1 MFGRKFA
8 DRLEYIVLPVVLFGI
23 AVYSVCNAYGF
34 LLYPDEYTYWAYA
47 AFVSGYDWSDI
58 TSLGMYFSYGYSLIL
73 IPVFVF
79 CKNAVTAYRMAVG
92 INFIFLML
100 SFICLVK
107 AVKAVQDSQRVP
119 VTWFAAVAVCFPGYL
134 FYAQMTMT
142 ETLLILLYLVIG
154 MLLYLYLENGRL
166 QTLFLLLAVM
176 MYLYVVHMRT
186 VGILLAGLVVLLF
199 HMLSGQGK
207 KSHILWTAGVV
218 GILFAA
224 SAILKSWSFTNVFG
238 GMNLELVSGNDYS
251 GQLEKIK
258 YIFTLA
264 GFYDFVIS
272 LIGKF
277 LYLGLSTYGLFY
289 WGVYS
294 LIRTLFDKT
303 EKSARRQFNAYI
315 LLGMC
320 TQVVIATVYLLNMG
334 AVSDYTYGRYSEIA
348 LPYII
353 VAGLCEIWKRRTKV
367 VWIANGAIAILHL
380 PVTYLIVKHVLDI
393 GVKDF
398 AGYFMVGM
406 SYLYQSDHFDIG
418 KFYAEAWLFG
428 TLLTAVVTALLLFCR
443 SGKKREIF
451 LAAVLIMEIAL
462 AVRADKNLLQPFRG
476 AAYRDRYLA
485 EKIEG
490 LCEGREDARII
501 YKSGSYPPYI
511 GILQFMMR
519 DTDIEP
525 KELITDVRENDI
537 LIYPFDDASREE
549 WRDEFEYTE
558 IYGHFAILYN
568 Q

>member
-1 MFGRKFA
+1 MFGRKFVG
-8 DRLEYIVLPVVLFGI
+8 RLEYVALPVTLFGI

-47 AFVSGYDWSDI
+47 AYVSGYDWSDI

-107 AVKAVQDSQRVP
+107 AVKVVQDSQRVP

-166 QTLFLLLAVM
+166 QTLLLLLVVM

-186 VGILLAGLVVLLF
+186 VGILLSGLVVLLF

-207 KSHILWTAGVV
+207 KLHVLWTV
-218 GILFAA
+218 GIVGIFFAA
-224 SAILKSWSFTNVFG
+224 SSILKDWSFANVFG
-238 GMNLELVSGNDYS
+238 GMNQELVSGNDYS

-258 YIFTLA
+258 YIFTLT

-294 LIRTLFDKT
+294 LIRTMLEKT
-303 EKSARRQFNAYI
+303 EKSARRKFNAYI

-320 TQVVIATVYLLNMG
+320 TQIIIATIYLLNMG
-334 AVSDYTYGRYSEIA
+334 AVSDYTYGRYSEIVI
-348 LPYII
+348 PYIM
-353 VAGLCEIWKRRTKV
+353 VAGLCEMWKRRVKV
-367 VWIANGAIAILHL
+367 VWIVNGAIAIFHL
-380 PVTYLIVKHVLDI
+380 PVTYLIVKHVLNI

-406 SYLYQSDHFDIG
+406 SYLYQSGDFDIG
-418 KFYAEAWLFG
+418 KFYAGAWLLG
-428 TLLTAVVTALLLFCR
+428 TLLTAVVAVLLLFCR
-443 SGKKREIF
+443 SRKKREIF
-451 LAAVLIMEIAL
+451 LVAILVMEIAL

-485 EKIEG
+485 EKIEE
-490 LCEGREDARII
+490 LCEEREEARII

-525 KELITDVRENDI
+525 KEQIKEVRENDI
-537 LIYPFDDASREE
+537 LIYPFDDASQKE

>member
-8 DRLEYIVLPVVLFGI
+8 DRLEYIVLPVMLFGI

-34 LLYPDEYTYWAYA
+34 LLHPDEYTYWAYA
-47 AFVSGYDWSDI
+47 AFVSGFDWSDI

-73 IPVFVF
+73 IPIFAF
-79 CKNAVTAYRMAVG
+79 CKNAVMAYRMAVG

-107 AVKAVQDSQRVP
+107 TVKAVQDSQRIP
-119 VTWFAAVAVCFPGYL
+119 VTWFAAAAVCFPGYL

-166 QTLFLLLAVM
+166 QTLFLLLVVM

-186 VGILLAGLVVLLF
+186 VGILLSGLVVLLF
-199 HMLSGQGK
+199 HMLFGQGK
-207 KSHILWTAGVV
+207 KLHVLWTVGVV

-224 SAILKSWSFTNVFG
+224 SSILKDWSFANVFG
-238 GMNLELVSGNDYS
+238 GMNQEFVSGNDYS

-258 YIFTLA
+258 YIFTWT

-303 EKSARRQFNAYI
+303 ERHIRRDFSAYI

-320 TQVVIATVYLLNMG
+320 AQIAIATIYLLNMG
-334 AVSDYTYGRYSEIA
+334 AVSDYTYGRYSEIVI
-348 LPYII
+348 PYIM
-353 VAGLCEIWKRRTKV
+353 VAGLCEMWKRRTKV

-393 GVKDF
+393 GIKDF

-406 SYLYQSDHFDIG
+406 SYLYQSGDFDIG
-418 KFYAEAWLFG
+418 KFYVGAWLFG
-428 TLLTAVVTALLLFCR
+428 TLLMIVITAVLLFCR
-443 SGKKREIF
+443 RRKKREIF
-451 LAAVLIMEIAL
+451 LAAIMVVEIVL
-462 AVRADKNLLQPFRG
+462 AVKVDKSLLQPFKR

-490 LCEGREDARII
+490 LCEGREEARVI

-519 DTDIEP
+519 DTDVES
-525 KELITDVRENDI
+525 KEQIIDVKENDI
-537 LIYPFDDASREE
+537 LIYPFDDVTQEE

-558 IYGHFAILYN
+558 IYGHFTILYN

>member
-1 MFGRKFA
+1 M
-8 DRLEYIVLPVVLFGI
+8 LLGI

-47 AFVSGYDWSDI
+47 AFASGYDWSDI

-100 SFICLVK
+100 SFICLAK
-107 AVKAVQDSQRVP
+107 TMKAVQDNQRVP

-142 ETLLILLYLVIG
+142 ETLLVLLYLVIG

-166 QTLFLLLAVM
+166 QTLLLLLAFM

-186 VGILLAGLVVLLF
+186 VGILLSGLVVLLF
-199 HMLSGQGK
+199 SMLSGQGK
-207 KSHILWTAGVV
+207 KSHILWTVGIV

-224 SAILKSWSFTNVFG
+224 SAILKSWSFANVFG

-294 LIRTLFDKT
+294 LIRALFDKT
-303 EKSARRQFNAYI
+303 EKSARRKFNAYI

-320 TQVVIATVYLLNMG
+320 AQIIIATVYLLNMG

-353 VAGLCEIWKRRTKV
+353 VAGLCEMWKRRAKV
-367 VWIANGAIAILHL
+367 VWIVNGAVAILHL
-380 PVTYLIVKHVLDI
+380 SVTYLIVKHISDI

-406 SYLYQSDHFDIG
+406 SYLYQSDNFDIG
-418 KFYAEAWLFG
+418 KFYLGAWLFG
-428 TLLTAVVTALLLFCR
+428 TFLMAVVTALLLFCR

-451 LAAVLIMEIAL
+451 LAAILVMEIAL

-490 LCEGREDARII
+490 LCEGREDARIL

-511 GILQFMMR
+511 GILQFIMR